1 MVPGPVLCRVGNKG
15 LSRGVIQARVRRMV
29 RCTERQVHMEGKH
42 KLCGPAGTGARF
54 RPILPG
60 RQTGAGS
67 K

>member
-1 MVPGPVLCRVGNKG
+1 
-15 LSRGVIQARVRRMV
+15 MV